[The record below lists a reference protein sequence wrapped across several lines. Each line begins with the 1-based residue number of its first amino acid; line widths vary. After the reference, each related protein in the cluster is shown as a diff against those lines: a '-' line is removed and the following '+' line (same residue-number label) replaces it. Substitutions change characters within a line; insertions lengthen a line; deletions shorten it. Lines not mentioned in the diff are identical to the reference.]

1 MKTIFVVNPKAGKGK
16 STNALTEKIIKLK
29 ENAKHNIEMHLT
41 QSQGDAESCVK
52 KYCNDYQSEELRFIA
67 CGGDGTLNEVLNGAI
82 NYDNASIGV
91 IPIGTGNDFC
101 RNFPKECDYHNLEA
115 QIYGETVKCD
125 AIKYTLT
132 SPDDIKEKYC
142 ANMFNIG
149 FDCNVADMTASMK
162 KIPLVSGSLAYLIS
176 IFVILIKKK
185 GAELKILLDDNEIY
199 KGKLLLTSIANGS
212 FCGGG
217 VFSNPMANIND
228 GMIDVNIVK
237 NISRSRLISLLP
249 SYMKGTHM
257 NIKNIEEILIYKKCK
272 KMEIASLNNTIRL
285 CTDGEI
291 SDAKNVIF
299 ESVPNAFNFIL
310 PIPKDVY

>member
-16 STNALTEKIIKLK
+16 SANLLTEKIIKLK
-29 ENAKHNIEMHLT
+29 ENTKHNIEMHLT
-41 QSQGDAESCVK
+41 QYQGDAESYVK
-52 KYCNDYQSEELRFIA
+52 KYCNDYQSDELRFIA

-82 NYDNASIGV
+82 NYANASIGV

-101 RNFPKECDYHNLEA
+101 RNFPSECDYHNLEA
-115 QIYGETVKCD
+115 QICGETVKCD

-132 SPDDIKEKYC
+132 SPDITKEKYC

-162 KIPLVSGSLAYLIS
+162 KVPFVSGSLAYLIS

-257 NIKNIEEILIYKKCK
+257 DIKNIEEILIYKKCK

-291 SDAKNVIF
+291 TDAKNVIF
-299 ESVPNAFNFIL
+299 ESIPNAFNFIL
-310 PIPKDVY
+310 PIPKEVY